1 MIRGSEL
8 QRNPVYMKRTR
19 VDLEITLLNTE
30 SFLLIEGDKKD
41 ASPGP
46 IIGINWRAFCCFPNV
61 SRAMSIAST
70 WHSYLIEASAI
81 FKYIFFLKFC
91 VRSASSAGFFCALP
105 ALYCTLSLQII
116 SAAHKQACNGILK
129 KLIRSVF
136 LNKPWTFHFVL
147 LFFSAKMVMPAN
159 KPRIIK
165 KRKKRFIRHQSDRFL
180 RVKVCIISLVLALHI
195 PTEWQSLPS
204 FSWFIN
210 ENEGFSS
217 ITLKRN

>member
-1 MIRGSEL
+1 MIQGSEL
-8 QRNPVYMKRTR
+8 QRNPVYMKRNR

-70 WHSYLIEASAI
+70 WHSHSLEASAT

-91 VRSASSAGFFCALP
+91 VRSASSAGFFRALP
-105 ALYCTLSLQII
+105 ALYCTLSLRII
-116 SAAHKQACNGILK
+116 SAAHKQAFNGILK

-136 LNKPWTFHFVL
+136 LNKPERFILFYYFSQPRWLCQQINLALLKRGRRDSSDISLIDFSELRFVL
-147 LFFSAKMVMPAN
+147 FHLF
-159 KPRIIK
+159 
-165 KRKKRFIRHQSDRFL
+165 
-180 RVKVCIISLVLALHI
+180 
-195 PTEWQSLPS
+195 
-204 FSWFIN
+204 
-210 ENEGFSS
+210 
-217 ITLKRN
+217 